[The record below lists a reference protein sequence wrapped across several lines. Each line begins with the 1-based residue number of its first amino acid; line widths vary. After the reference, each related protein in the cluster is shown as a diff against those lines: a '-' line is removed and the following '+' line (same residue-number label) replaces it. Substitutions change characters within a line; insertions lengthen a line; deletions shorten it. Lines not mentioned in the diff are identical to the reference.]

1 MFELSISQWHGSIVL
16 GINGRAQ
23 YVLQLR
29 LKSSANDNFVQ
40 NVLEAIRHSKYVWQV
55 VEKIKRCAWS

>member
-1 MFELSISQWHGSIVL
+1 MFELSISQWLGSIVL

-40 NVLEAIRHSKYVWQV
+40 NVLEAIRHSKCV
-55 VEKIKRCAWS
+55 